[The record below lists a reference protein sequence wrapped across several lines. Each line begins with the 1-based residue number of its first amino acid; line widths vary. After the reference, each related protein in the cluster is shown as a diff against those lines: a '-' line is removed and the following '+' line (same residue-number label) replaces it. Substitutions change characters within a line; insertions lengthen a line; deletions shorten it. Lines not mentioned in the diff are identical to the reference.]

1 MRAGGGL
8 RQGPNPTS
16 ERKDS
21 LRRYVSFRRARGAR
35 MARRH
40 GTRETLQSARKHLI
54 IKEIQAAVARELGAR
69 CEVPKTMPQRIADLL
84 RELHRRLRN
93 PSDEAAPRVG
103 LTEPTTSDEGGV
115 APPGGRSG
123 IDR

>member
-54 IKEIQAAVARELGAR
+54 IKEIQAAVARERQVSYMQPSRLLVSYPGMK
-69 CEVPKTMPQRIADLL
+69 ELL
-84 RELHRRLRN
+84 RQVLETAPLSDRRIM
-93 PSDEAAPRVG
+93 AAAMLGSAVL
-103 LTEPTTSDEGGV
+103 LTV
-115 APPGGRSG
+115 AAMLLAL
-123 IDR
+123 